1 MSAGAFSAAL
11 LALYAGVGVVCV
23 VAARHAAAAGGRRDW
38 GELVFAF
45 AVWPLWL
52 PLWLGARPA
61 AAAEAGAP
69 ARLPHVHPA
78 TSSLLTALARVQ
90 GSPLAPLLPDRESVR
105 RLAAKLT
112 EASTRIEELDEVL
125 ARPTFDLPAA
135 LARNDE
141 LAHEGSA
148 ASAEARA
155 SAALRVQNIE
165 RLRDLRARFVAEVDE
180 IDELLSQ
187 LVIQVEVVRF
197 VGAAQTGRDDG
208 LRDLL
213 AELLARVEGLGQ
225 MLDDRPALRLSG
237 A

>member
-1 MSAGAFSAAL
+1 MSAGEFSAAL
-11 LALYAGVGVVCV
+11 LALYAGVGVVCM
-23 VAARHAAAAGGRRDW
+23 VAARHHALAGRRRDW

-61 AAAEAGAP
+61 AAAEAAGGE
-69 ARLPHVHPA
+69 RLHDAHPA
-78 TSSLLTALARVQ
+78 TSSLLAALARVQ
-90 GSPLAPLLPDRESVR
+90 GSPLAPLLPDPESVH
-105 RLAAKLT
+105 RLAAKLA
-112 EASTRIEELDEVL
+112 EASTRIEELDDVL

-135 LARNDE
+135 RARSDE

-155 SAALRVQNIE
+155 SAAIRVQNIE

-197 VGAAQTGRDDG
+197 VGAAEDG
-208 LRDLL
+208 SRDLL
-213 AELLARVEGLGQ
+213 RELLARVEGLGQ

-237 A
+237 V

>member
-1 MSAGAFSAAL
+1 VSAGAFSAAL
-11 LALYAGVGVVCV
+11 LALYGGVGIVCV
-23 VAARHAAAAGGRRDW
+23 VAARQHAGEDGRRDW

-52 PLWLGARPA
+52 PLWLSARPA
-61 AAAEAGAP
+61 VAVDAGSPKAL
-69 ARLPHVHPA
+69 RDGHPA

-90 GSPLAPLLPDRESVR
+90 GSPLAPLLPDPASVR
-105 RLAAKLT
+105 GLAAKLT
-112 EASTRIEELDEVL
+112 AASTRIEELDEVL

-141 LAHEGSA
+141 LAQEGSV

-155 SAALRVQNIE
+155 SAAIRVQNIE

-197 VGAAQTGRDDG
+197 VGAAEDG
-208 LRDLL
+208 SRDLL
-213 AELLARVEGLGQ
+213 RELLARVEGLGQ
-225 MLDDRPALRLSG
+225 MLDDRPAPRPSG

>member
-1 MSAGAFSAAL
+1 MSAGAFSSAL
-11 LALYAGVGVVCV
+11 LALYAGVGIICV
-23 VAARHAAAAGGRRDW
+23 VVARHHARIDARRDW
-38 GELVFAF
+38 SELGFAF

-61 AAAEAGAP
+61 GGRE
-69 ARLPHVHPA
+69 RLQDAHPA
-78 TSSLLTALARVQ
+78 TSSLLTALARLQ
-90 GSPLAPLLPDRESVR
+90 GSPLAPLLPDPASVR

-135 LARNDE
+135 LARSNE
-141 LAHEGSA
+141 LANQGSA
-148 ASAEARA
+148 SADARA
-155 SAALRVQNIE
+155 SAAIRVQNIE

-197 VGAAQTGRDDG
+197 VGAAQTDKDDG
-208 LRDLL
+208 LRDLV

-225 MLDDRPALRLSG
+225 MLDDRPALRLTG

>member
-11 LALYAGVGVVCV
+11 LAIYAGVGVVCV
-23 VAARHAAAAGGRRDW
+23 VAARRHALGDGRSDW
-38 GELVFAF
+38 GELAFAL

-61 AAAEAGAP
+61 AATEAGA
-69 ARLPHVHPA
+69 AERFNDAHPA
-78 TSSLLTALARVQ
+78 TSSLLAALTRVR
-90 GSPLAPLLPDRESVR
+90 GSPLAPLLPDPASVR
-105 RLAAKLT
+105 RLATKLT

-135 LARNDE
+135 LARRDE
-141 LAHEGSA
+141 LAHDGSA

-165 RLRDLRARFVAEVDE
+165 RLRDLRTRFVAEVEE

-197 VGAAQTGRDDG
+197 VGAAEDG
-208 LRDLL
+208 PRDLL
-213 AELLARVEGLGQ
+213 RELLARVEGLDQ
-225 MLDDRPALRLSG
+225 MLDDRQAPRLTG

>member
-1 MSAGAFSAAL
+1 MSAGAISAAL
-11 LALYAGVGVVCV
+11 LALYVGVGIVCA
-23 VAARHAAAAGGRRDW
+23 VAARQHTSGRGRQDW

-61 AAAEAGAP
+61 AAIDASSPKPLQDA
-69 ARLPHVHPA
+69 HPA

-90 GSPLAPLLPDRESVR
+90 GSPLAPLLPDAESVR
-105 RLAAKLT
+105 RLASKLT
-112 EASTRIEELDEVL
+112 AASTQIEELDEVL

-135 LARNDE
+135 LARRDE
-141 LAHEGSA
+141 LANEGSA
-148 ASAEARA
+148 ASAEALT
-155 SAALRVQNIE
+155 SAAIRVQNIE
-165 RLRDLRARFVAEVDE
+165 RLRDLRARFLAEVEE

-197 VGAAQTGRDDG
+197 VGAAEDG
-208 LRDLL
+208 SRDLL
-213 AELLARVEGLGQ
+213 RELLARVEGLGQ
-225 MLDDRPALRLSG
+225 MLDDRPALRHTG

>member
-11 LALYAGVGVVCV
+11 LALYAGVGVVCL
-23 VAARHAAAAGGRRDW
+23 VAARHQAPSPPPCPRRRDW
-38 GELVFAF
+38 ADLAFAF
-45 AVWPLWL
+45 ALWPLWL

-61 AAAEAGAP
+61 AAAERADAAP
-69 ARLPHVHPA
+69 LRHAHPA
-78 TSSLLTALARVQ
+78 ASSLLTALGRVQ
-90 GSPLAPLLPDRESVR
+90 GSPLAPLLPDPESVR

-135 LARNDE
+135 IMRSDE
-141 LAHEGSA
+141 LAREGSP
-148 ASAEARA
+148 ASTEARA
-155 SAALRVQNIE
+155 SAAIRVLNIE
-165 RLRDLRARFVAEVDE
+165 RLRDLRARFLAEVDE

-197 VGAAQTGRDDG
+197 VGAAEDG
-208 LRDLL
+208 PRDLL
-213 AELLARVEGLGQ
+213 RELLARVEGLSQ

>member
-11 LALYAGVGVVCV
+11 LALYAGVGIVCA
-23 VAARHAAAAGGRRDW
+23 VAARHHARTSGRRDW
-38 GELVFAF
+38 GELAFAL

-61 AAAEAGAP
+61 AVAAAGGPQPLQDA
-69 ARLPHVHPA
+69 HPA
-78 TSSLLTALARVQ
+78 TSSLLVALARLQ
-90 GSPLAPLLPDRESVR
+90 GSPLAPLLPDPESVR

-135 LARNDE
+135 LARSDE

-148 ASAEARA
+148 ASADART
-155 SAALRVQNIE
+155 SAAIRVQNIE
-165 RLRDLRARFVAEVDE
+165 RLRDLRTRFVAEVEE
-180 IDELLSQ
+180 IEELLSQ

-197 VGAAQTGRDDG
+197 VGAAQTDKDDG

-225 MLDDRPALRLSG
+225 MLDDRPALRLTG